1 MSDAAIPRPSVLP
14 FLLGDLLLLAVAG
27 GIVYQSDWPLST
39 ANMALCTAAVAA
51 GAWLLVTPF
60 LLQHRAALKLAEA
73 DALRSTVAQIQNLEQ
88 IKQHITEATANWMT
102 IQGECAR
109 TVQTAKEVADGM
121 AAEARAFTDF
131 LRQANDTEKATL
143 RLEADKLRRQEQDWL
158 QVTLRL
164 LDQVFALYAA
174 ACQSGQPHL
183 VQQIGLFQNVCRD
196 LARRVGVNA
205 FAPEPGAAFDPHM
218 HQAHEASGPAPAGAV
233 IQQVLAPGYS
243 YQGRVLRP
251 ALVQLAAQA
260 PAPAAAASAD
270 AAPSAQADLPLPT
283 SVLPPEDHRPNAGT

>member
-1 MSDAAIPRPSVLP
+1 VLP
-14 FLLGDLLLLAVAG
+14 FLLGDLLLIAVAG
-27 GIVYQSDWPLST
+27 GIVYQSEWPLST

-60 LLQHRAALKLAEA
+60 ILQHRAAMKLAEA

-88 IKQHITEATANWMT
+88 IKQQIAEATGNWMN

-109 TVQTAKEVADGM
+109 TVQTAREVADGM

-158 QVTLRL
+158 QVTVRL
-164 LDQVFALYAA
+164 LDQVFALYLA
-174 ACQSGQPHL
+174 ACQSGQPQL
-183 VQQIGLFQNVCRD
+183 VEQIGIFQGVCRD
-196 LARRVGVNA
+196 LARRVGLNA
-205 FAPEPGAAFDPHM
+205 FAPEPGAAFDPQM
-218 HQAHEASGPAPAGAV
+218 HQAHQASGPVAAGAV
-233 IQQVLAPGYS
+233 VQQVLAPGYT

-251 ALVQLAAQA
+251 ALVQVAGGA
-260 PAPAAAASAD
+260 PAGKAEAAVSEGGTGGAEKPAQ
-270 AAPSAQADLPLPT
+270 PDLPI
-283 SVLPPEDHRPNAGT
+283 

>member
-1 MSDAAIPRPSVLP
+1 MSDAALPRPSVLP
-14 FLLGDLLLLAVAG
+14 FLIGDLLLLAVAG

-60 LLQHRAALKLAEA
+60 ILQHRAALKLAEA
-73 DALRSTVAQIQNLEQ
+73 DTLRSTVAQIQNLEQ
-88 IKQHITEATANWMT
+88 IKQQIAEATANWMN

-109 TVQTAKEVADGM
+109 TVQTAREVADGM

-158 QVTLRL
+158 QLTLRL
-164 LDQVFALYAA
+164 LDQIFALYTA

-183 VQQIGLFQNVCRD
+183 VEQIGLFQNVCRD

-205 FAPEPGAAFDPHM
+205 FAPEPGAAFDPQM
-218 HQAHEASGPAPAGAV
+218 HQAHQAAGPVPAGAP
-233 IQQVLAPGYS
+233 IQKTLAPGYT

-251 ALVQLAAQA
+251 ALVQLATPA
-260 PAPAAAASAD
+260 PAGPAAAAEAP
-270 AAPSAQADLPLPT
+270 AASGPEAPTAQPDLPI
-283 SVLPPEDHRPNAGT
+283 

>member
-14 FLLGDLLLLAVAG
+14 FLIGDLLLLAVAG

-60 LLQHRAALKLAEA
+60 ILQHRAAVKLAEA
-73 DALRSTVAQIQNLEQ
+73 DALRSTVAQIKNLEQ
-88 IKQHITEATANWMT
+88 IKQHIVEATGNWMN

-109 TVQTAKEVADGM
+109 TVQTAREVAEGM
-121 AAEARAFTDF
+121 AAEARSFTEF

-158 QVTLRL
+158 QLTVRL

-174 ACQSGQPHL
+174 ACQSGQAHL
-183 VQQIGLFQNVCRD
+183 VEQIGLFQNVCRD
-196 LARRVGVNA
+196 LARRVGLNA
-205 FAPEPGAAFDPHM
+205 FVPEPGAAFDPQM
-218 HQAHEASGPAPAGAV
+218 HQAHEAGGSPAAGAL
-233 IQQVLAPGYS
+233 IQQILAPGYT

-251 ALVQLAAQA
+251 ALVQLAAPTPAGTAGGSA
-260 PAPAAAASAD
+260 PGEAANK
-270 AAPSAQADLPLPT
+270 AQPDLPI
-283 SVLPPEDHRPNAGT
+283 

>member
-1 MSDAAIPRPSVLP
+1 
-14 FLLGDLLLLAVAG
+14 
-27 GIVYQSDWPLST
+27 
-39 ANMALCTAAVAA
+39 MALCTAAVAA

-60 LLQHRAALKLAEA
+60 ILEYRAALKLAEA
-73 DALRSTVAQIQNLEQ
+73 DALRSTVAQIKNLEQ
-88 IKQHITEATANWMT
+88 IKQQIAEATGNWMN

-109 TVQTAKEVADGM
+109 TVQTAKEVADSM

-158 QVTLRL
+158 QVTIRL
-164 LDQVFALYAA
+164 LDQVFALYTA

-205 FAPEPGAAFDPHM
+205 FAPEPGAAFDPQM
-218 HQAHEASGPAPAGAV
+218 HQAHEVSGPVPAGAV
-233 IQQVLAPGYS
+233 IQQPLAPGYT

-251 ALVQLAAQA
+251 ALVQLAASA
-260 PAPAAAASAD
+260 SAPAAAG
-270 AAPSAQADLPLPT
+270 AAPAQPAAQADLPLPAGDT
-283 SVLPPEDHRPNAGT
+283 PSDDSRSNAGA